1 MIGNKTLNVVM
12 EKFYISILNYAGM
25 ELSDNIF
32 VNKNTKLGEIS
43 IEGKHLTLPY
53 FENLKHPDGKI
64 IFHLLNENYANPEN
78 NVFDLYQKRLT
89 LELNL
94 KLSSLIISLISVASD
109 VQMQQRIKSSKLID
123 LISSVGEVDHTLI
136 EAFLG
141 LVKAS
146 KKQHGESFLFDFHL
160 KKGGYVDKTPF
171 AAIGKTN
178 FHIYTE
184 ISKTLDEKDKEYRVY
199 NYKLRKKDLIA
210 LYNIFNVIFP
220 DINTKQDYTEGTDN
234 TIFRYLNILLK
245 TSYHV
250 ASLINEKAKLL
261 EELNEPSL
269 NIEDIYS
276 DLSWADQLE
285 DLYEMK
291 NEIRLI
297 PNQIDV
303 SLETTHLKVNE
314 SKAAQTDPQSQ
325 PAVPVYDPNRNK
337 STTQNLP
344 VTQVQQPMQIQP
356 SRALTPEEIIRGTT
370 GQQPI
375 QQPMMVPQMMQPM
388 MQMPMQPMPVNQGY
402 TPTWIQQEMIRSG
415 QQPPMN
421 MQQPM
426 MQQPM
431 QPMMNSQMMQPM
443 MMQQPMNM
451 QQMPMMQPGVQQPMM
466 MQHPMQQSSLQVNPH
481 FLGGRSPAPWN

>member
-1 MIGNKTLNVVM
+1 MKLNPVM
-12 EKFYISILNYAGM
+12 EKFYTGILNYAGM
-25 ELSDNIF
+25 ELSENIF
-32 VNKNTKLGEIS
+32 VNKNSKLGEIS

-64 IFHLLNENYANPEN
+64 IFHLLNENYTNPEN
-78 NVFDLYQKRLT
+78 SVFDLYQRRLT

-109 VQMQQRIKSSKLID
+109 VQMQQRIKSSKLIE
-123 LISSVGEVDHTLI
+123 LISSIGEVDHTLI

-146 KKQHGESFLFDFHL
+146 KKEKGESFLFDFHL
-160 KKGGYVDKTPF
+160 KKGGYVDDIPH

-178 FHIYTE
+178 HHVYAE
-184 ISKTLDEKDKEYRVY
+184 IGKALEEKEREYRVY
-199 NYKLRKKDLIA
+199 NHKLRKKDLIA

-234 TIFRYLNILLK
+234 KIFRYLNILLK

-269 NIEDIYS
+269 NVEDIYS

-285 DLYEMK
+285 ALYELK
-291 NEIRLI
+291 DEIYLI
-297 PNQIDV
+297 PNQTDV
-303 SLETTHLKVNE
+303 SLENTHLKVNE
-314 SKAAQTDPQSQ
+314 SKAAQVNPQSQ
-325 PAVPVYDPNRNK
+325 RAAPVYDPNRNQPV
-337 STTQNLP
+337 TQNQP
-344 VTQVQQPMQIQP
+344 VPQVQQPMQIQQP
-356 SRALTPEEIIRGTT
+356 RTLTPEEIIRGMM
-370 GQQPI
+370 GQQPM
-375 QQPMMVPQMMQPM
+375 QQPMMTPPMMQPM
-388 MQMPMQPMPVNQGY
+388 IPMPMQPAPVNQGY
-402 TPTWIQQEMIRSG
+402 TPTWIQQEMVRNG

-426 MQQPM
+426 MQQPVM
-431 QPMMNSQMMQPM
+431 MQQPMMNPQMIQPM
-443 MMQQPMNM
+443 MMQPNT
-451 QQMPMMQPGVQQPMM
+451 QQMPMMMQPGMQQPML
-466 MQHPMQQSSLQVNPH
+466 MQQPMQQSSLQVNPH
-481 FLGGRSPAPWN
+481 FMGGRSSAPWN